1 MQGATVDLPPD
12 SSAPGPAEGGH
23 CRLMRENIT
32 QALLRA
38 SKKDCNDSRNRFV
51 PRGALI
57 DIIDAERVER
67 ILQDSLG
74 RRVEDM
80 AFLQE
85 MAHLISPGP
94 GRCICCFEYCTGRR
108 MILSTVLLC
117 GREDLLLSRLFLK
130 GSRICD
136 NDLPLSFDSL
146 DGIDDDLSASEKELI
161 IHMQWQVYT
170 PFLTKLKP
178 DKIHTPETFPEEAS
192 LPWIEKARIGERI
205 PGEVSYIE
213 QIEISARNHDLV
225 SYIFCLSIWKMSDFD
240 RTQGNENIFAVK
252 TFEPRLAP
260 GLSRAKFKQEVEANL
275 DAPKHDRIVRL
286 LTAFSY
292 RERFYLLFPF
302 ADGGSLE
309 QLWRSYIP
317 SGVVQG
323 STQATIADWYS
334 DEWLVSE
341 CLGIS
346 EALMTTHGVDGRPEE
361 TNGLLHSDIKPA
373 NILCFLDLSLGKPC
387 IVLKLADFGEAQRLK
402 PNVALKASRVAH
414 VKTYRPPE
422 HSPDNDIMLNYD
434 VWCLGCLFLD
444 FVTWAIFGQD
454 GIDTFSINREDEP
467 DDPEIS
473 EHPGQIIE
481 DTFFKRV
488 RKTPES
494 SLWKRISMGYKKRLK
509 VESGQATTRYSL
521 WVASN
526 VEIATC
532 LKDEVISVS
541 EPLVNLLVFSS
552 VLLISYL
559 SASI

>member
-1 MQGATVDLPPD
+1 MQGATVDVPPD

-23 CRLMRENIT
+23 CRLTRENIT

-38 SKKDCNDSRNRFV
+38 SKKDCNDSRNRFI

-57 DIIDAERVER
+57 DIIDTECAER
-67 ILQDSLG
+67 ILVDSLG

-80 AFLQE
+80 TFLQE
-85 MAHLISPGP
+85 MAHHISPGP
-94 GRCICCFEYCTGRR
+94 GKCICCVQYCTGRR
-108 MILSTVLLC
+108 MILSTLLLC
-117 GREDLLLSRLFLK
+117 GREDLMLSRFFLQS
-130 GSRICD
+130 SRICD

-146 DGIDDDLSASEKELI
+146 DGIDDDLSASEKELF

-170 PFLTKLKP
+170 PFLIKLKP
-178 DKIHTPETFPEEAS
+178 DKIQTPETFPEEVS

-213 QIEISARNHDLV
+213 QIKICPRNHDLV
-225 SYIFCLSIWKMSDFD
+225 SCIFCLSVRRMSDLD

-260 GLSRAKFKQEVEANL
+260 GLARAKFKQEVEANL
-275 DAPKHDRIVRL
+275 DAPEHDRVVRL

-317 SGVVQG
+317 SGVVHEP
-323 STQATIADWYS
+323 TQATVADWYS

-346 EALMTTHGVDGRPEE
+346 EALMATHGLNGRPEE
-361 TNGLLHSDIKPA
+361 TNGLLHADIKPG
-373 NILCFLDLSLGKPC
+373 NILCFLDMSLDKPY

-422 HSPDNDIMLNYD
+422 HSPGNNITLNYD

-454 GIDTFSINREDEP
+454 GIESFSTTREDEP

-488 RKTPES
+488 RKPPGS
-494 SLWKRISMGYKKRLK
+494 SLWKRISLGYKKKLK
-509 VESGQATTRYSL
+509 VKSGQATTRYSL
-521 WVASN
+521 WVDSN

-532 LKDEVISVS
+532 LKDGVISVS
-541 EPLVNLLVFSS
+541 GSLVIFPFSVQFS
-552 VLLISYL
+552 C
-559 SASI
+559 